1 MWLNTTLQPKILE
14 CFQKLL
20 LLSFAEEKSMSYT
33 VSNLKAEQEIRSRK
47 ELQSL
52 SPKQQA
58 TSPESVCNGSDT
70 AKGTRSVVDCSS

>member
-1 MWLNTTLQPKILE
+1 
-14 CFQKLL
+14 
-20 LLSFAEEKSMSYT
+20 MSYT